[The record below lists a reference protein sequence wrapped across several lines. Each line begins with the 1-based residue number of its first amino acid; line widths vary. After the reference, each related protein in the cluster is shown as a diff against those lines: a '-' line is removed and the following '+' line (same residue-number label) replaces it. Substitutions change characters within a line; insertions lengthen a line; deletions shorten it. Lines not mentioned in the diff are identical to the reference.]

1 MRKTIGIAA
10 VAVLAM
16 LAATGWAAARQAG
29 GAAPAPVRAMPVMPA
44 VPELLFRMTLENEA
58 RLPLSQE
65 TVTTPNAELQLY
77 GDGKDILVAVG
88 KGPYAP
94 RTFDG
99 LCDRPCGL
107 TLRDKNNYFDLRGR
121 ANIRFTTIVSGFHRV
136 RPLIKLAD
144 GTLLIGD
151 QAEGSM
157 ADWHQYEI
165 SFREVRWL
173 KLDPQRGVTLIE
185 TPDPTLGGTWIENP
199 DLSKVDEVGYFDI
212 LPGSGVRVEGTPLEK
227 MPPPPAE
234 GDCGFV
240 LRAVGETCAARSQRF
255 TKIKHWSSYAQER
268 CKANSE

>member
-1 MRKTIGIAA
+1 MKKMRKTKGIVAI
-10 VAVLAM
+10 AVLVVVLGA
-16 LAATGWAAARQAG
+16 GWTSAGQAGDAAR
-29 GAAPAPVRAMPVMPA
+29 APAPARAVPAMPA
-44 VPELLFRMTLENEA
+44 VPALLFRMTLENEA
-58 RLPLSQE
+58 RRPLSQA

-107 TLRDKNNYFDLRGR
+107 TLRDKNNYFDLTGR
-121 ANIRFTTIVSGFHRV
+121 ANIKFTTIVSGFHRV

-165 SFREVRWL
+165 SFREVRWM

-212 LPGSGVRVEGTPLEK
+212 LPGSGVRVEGTPVEK
-227 MPPPPAE
+227 MPPPPA
-234 GDCGFV
+234 GGWI
-240 LRAVGETCAARSQRF
+240 AV
-255 TKIKHWSSYAQER
+255 SSFELWGKPVPR
-268 CKANSE
+268 EANVSGK